1 MCLTGRFVQTD
12 MGAAGAKA
20 FGLVDGAPTTVKE
33 SVDGLV
39 GMVSLLCPFF
49 HGEDCC

>member
-1 MCLTGRFVQTD
+1 MCLMCRFVQTD
-12 MGAAGAKA
+12 MGAVGAKA

-39 GMVSLLCPFF
+39 ALVSLLF
-49 HGEDCC
+49 HF